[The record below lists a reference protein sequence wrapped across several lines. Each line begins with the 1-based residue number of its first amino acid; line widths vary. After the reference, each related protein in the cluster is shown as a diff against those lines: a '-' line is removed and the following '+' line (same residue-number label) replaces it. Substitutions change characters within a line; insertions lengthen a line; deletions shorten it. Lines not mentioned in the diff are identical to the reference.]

1 MPSSNNKPP
10 ILSLRSAVLVLCALL
25 VGLTAGGL
33 TYVTTKELAGTILA
47 GGTAFGAALLW
58 LDKIVA

>member
-10 ILSLRSAVLVLCALL
+10 ILSLRSTVLVLCALL

-33 TYVTTKELAGTILA
+33 IYLTTTELAGTILA

>member
-10 ILSLRSAVLVLCALL
+10 ILSLRSTVLVLCALL

-33 TYVTTKELAGTILA
+33 TYVIC
-47 GGTAFGAALLW
+47 AAVKLFNLEPEPTER
-58 LDKIVA
+58 ASS